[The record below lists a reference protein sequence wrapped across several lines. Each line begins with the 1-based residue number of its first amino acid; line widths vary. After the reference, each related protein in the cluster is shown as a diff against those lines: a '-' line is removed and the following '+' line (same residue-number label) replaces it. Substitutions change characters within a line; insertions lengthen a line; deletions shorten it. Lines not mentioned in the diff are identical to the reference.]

1 MNASGRKRKPHV
13 LDHLEENTLDD
24 NPGLVF
30 RFPNLDALNLCVFQ
44 EFADRIGSTN
54 VDDKLEAL
62 HRLES
67 VISDETYRQLNEEQF
82 LQIKACFELQDNRV
96 HEAAVQ
102 AIARAFEQTSALD
115 DLIDRDFDVFLFDR
129 VVYAPAVDGIAA
141 ISQRAPGIWE
151 NRYKANGCLAK
162 MLEYHKRWAADGEH
176 CVNVVKVFRIA
187 LEGGAFTTQEDID
200 ILGQLAVTMTN
211 RISKNFDEK
220 ENGPW
225 IEEMY
230 EFLFAVKNETVFM
243 RILNDTDFFQ
253 TRLRDIT
260 LGPYRRHILRLVF
273 EMMWNSSPLMETL
286 LERTPVVTALH
297 AAIHWS
303 ATSVFMKD
311 ESILGDLLCVLLE
324 RSETARSELL
334 TEGQFHLLRHL
345 NAFADSTL
353 ERKIIVMRVCA
364 VLIHLHS
371 IEADEFIPNLPAAQ
385 LALDL
390 IAIDDTAASQAGL
403 QFMYDVLQMPEIP
416 EQYTIFL
423 SDESR
428 MQIEAA
434 MQSDSQEI
442 TDLARLVYDTAR
454 SRIQ

>member
-1 MNASGRKRKPHV
+1 MNTGPRKKKSDV
-13 LDHLEENTLDD
+13 LNHLKDTVDD

-30 RFPNLDALNLCVFQ
+30 RFPNLEALNSCVFQ
-44 EFADRIGSTN
+44 EFVDRIGSTK
-54 VDDKLEAL
+54 VDDKVEAL
-62 HRLES
+62 RKLES
-67 VISDETYRQLNEEQF
+67 IISDETYRQLDEEQF

-96 HEAAVQ
+96 HEAAVRV
-102 AIARAFEQTSALD
+102 IARAFERTSALD
-115 DLIDRDFDVFLFDR
+115 DLIDKDFDVFLFDH
-129 VVYAPAVDGIAA
+129 VVYPRAVDGIAA
-141 ISQRAPGIWE
+141 ISQCAPGIWDG
-151 NRYKANGCLAK
+151 RYKPNGCLAK
-162 MLEYHKRWAADGEH
+162 MLDYHKRWAADGEH

-200 ILGQLAVTMTN
+200 ILGQLAVTMTS
-211 RISKNFDEK
+211 RISKNLDQN
-220 ENGPW
+220 ENELW

-230 EFLFAVKNETVFM
+230 EFLFAVKNESVFM

-260 LGPYRRHILRLVF
+260 LAGFRHHILRLVF
-273 EMMWNSSPLMETL
+273 EMMWNSAPLMETL
-286 LERTPVVTALH
+286 LERTPVLTALH

-303 ATSVFMKD
+303 ATSSFIKD

-334 TEGQFHLLRHL
+334 TAGQFHLLRHL
-345 NAFADSTL
+345 NTFADSTL

-364 VLIHLHS
+364 VLVHFHNV
-371 IEADEFIPNLPAAQ
+371 EADSFISHLPADQ

-390 IAIDDTAASQAGL
+390 IAIDDTAAAQAGL
-403 QFMYDVLQMPEIP
+403 QFMYDVLQTPEIP

-434 MQSDSQEI
+434 MQSDSQEV

-454 SRIQ
+454 SRLQ